1 MNIAETAELML
12 KENTGRHMLD
22 SGGAYGRHWERNQ
35 GVSLAEQQAYTAEF
49 SVYGDNQIE
58 IMVTLRLFHWMCH
71 NLEPDD
77 ELQAL
82 LDKFAEENPNMDV
95 YTLGEE
101 FAEKL
106 VNGEFEDEA
115 TGGEWS
121 YPSRGRFGETK
132 FNSYNDDNILSQD
145 ILYTPLCDNTWS
157 RHDTTHLVLQVHG
170 GCDARGGHT
179 MPRVFKLASDD
190 YDWLDTM
197 VSYDIYV
204 NGIEPDTAQA
214 MLPGIAPSDH
224 WLGQNTWWVRGQDV
238 DAGDA
243 NDCPH
248 DIHKLPAQELGL
260 TEEPVARDEW
270 WIAVVPIEGKQYD
283 KRAYLMPPGIGELH
297 EGLEI
302 LAGGQC

>member
-1 MNIAETAELML
+1 MNIAEAAELML

-35 GVSLAEQQAYTAEF
+35 GKSFAELPGYSVEF
-49 SVYGDNQIE
+49 DTYSGHQLE
-58 IMVTLRLFHWMCH
+58 IMVTLQLYHWMCH

-82 LDKFAEENPNMDV
+82 LDKFAEENPTMDV

-106 VNGEFEDEA
+106 VKGEFEEA
-115 TGGEWS
+115 GGEWS
-121 YPSRGRFGETK
+121 YPSRGRYGETK

-179 MPRVFKLASDD
+179 MPRVFKLAGDE

-204 NGIEPDTAQA
+204 NGIK
-214 MLPGIAPSDH
+214 PGEEQLTLNGVAPNTH
-224 WLGQNTWWVRGQDV
+224 WLGQNSWYVRGQDV
-238 DAGDA
+238 DPSDH

-248 DIHKLPAQELGL
+248 DIHELPAQELGL

-270 WIAVVPIEGKQYD
+270 WVAVVPIEGKKYD
-283 KRAYLMPPGIGELH
+283 KRAYLMPPGVGYLH
-297 EGLEI
+297 EELEI
-302 LAGGQC
+302 LVGGPCQ